1 MHKINFSGHP
11 VEGFPVAPF
20 VGANL
25 PTDGE
30 SLAAVVRETVLALP
44 ERESLLR
51 GAPLEVILPG
61 LAHAAACVLAELHG
75 QFGSFP
81 RIRWAVRGES
91 GFTWPETATADL
103 AAVRESARTA
113 R

>member
-1 MHKINFSGHP
+1 MRINFSGHP
-11 VEGFPVAPF
+11 VAGFEVAPF

-25 PTDGE
+25 PTDAAA
-30 SLAAVVRETVLALP
+30 LAATVRETVLALP

-51 GAPLEVILPG
+51 GAPVEVILPG

-75 QFGSFP
+75 QLGHWP
-81 RIRWAVRGES
+81 TIRWAVRGQE
-91 GFTWPETATADL
+91 GFTWPDAATLNLDD
-103 AAVRESARTA
+103 VRESARTA